1 MIHVLH
7 AFIDE
12 SEHKDKYFT
21 LTVLIVEDENL
32 LRLEQELDALLAD
45 YAETTGCV
53 NIDAELHGYDMMQQ
67 KRDWDGV
74 PIRIARSI
82 YLRALGIINMLASA
96 MFVETIDRH
105 EQAKKYRNAY
115 NPRTVAIG
123 YILERVNEYASK
135 GNEIA
140 KCYLDDHYT
149 APEGRKEF
157 IEYKAKGTFG
167 YRSSKL
173 ANIEEMEFYDSRLER
188 GLQAAD
194 LCCYVYQRRLNVKVG
209 NPKMLATQE
218 KMWGAIENI
227 VKSGR
232 QRIWP

>member
-1 MIHVLH
+1 MLH

-82 YLRALGIINMLASA
+82 YLRALGTCLLYTSPS
-96 MFVETIDRH
+96 
-105 EQAKKYRNAY
+105 
-115 NPRTVAIG
+115 PR
-123 YILERVNEYASK
+123 
-135 GNEIA
+135 
-140 KCYLDDHYT
+140 D
-149 APEGRKEF
+149 
-157 IEYKAKGTFG
+157 
-167 YRSSKL
+167 
-173 ANIEEMEFYDSRLER
+173 
-188 GLQAAD
+188 
-194 LCCYVYQRRLNVKVG
+194 
-209 NPKMLATQE
+209 
-218 KMWGAIENI
+218 
-227 VKSGR
+227 
-232 QRIWP
+232 